1 MLILRGFKLFRLILV
16 ISVSLVS
23 LITLPSLVQ
32 GDEWVKI
39 GSSELLSQ
47 YYKPSSVEIDNTKK
61 IIKVW
66 VKDVYTDKG
75 KNYFLRNYDDVKKQ
89 QYITFDST
97 LTFFLFNYKEW
108 KYSIIHLIFYS
119 KSGDILFDKEFLP
132 KWNDIKSDT
141 LQDKLFNKILQDY
154 KIQR

>member
-1 MLILRGFKLFRLILV
+1 MSILRGVKFFQGILIIV
-16 ISVSLVS
+16 VSLVS
-23 LITLPSLVQ
+23 LITFPSLVQ

-47 YYKPSSVEIDNTKK
+47 YYKPSSIEIDNTKK

-75 KNYFLRNYDDVKKQ
+75 KNYFLRNFDDVKKQ
-89 QYITFDST
+89 QYITFEST

-108 KYSIIHLIFYS
+108 KYGIIHLIFYS
-119 KSGDILFDKEFLP
+119 KSGDILFDKKLLP

-141 LQDKLFNKILQDY
+141 LQDELFNKILQDY
-154 KIQR
+154 NIQR